1 MGTLLVVG
9 VTRDEGVGKGIGR
22 PVIKDSDRLELIRGL
37 QCVYEAE
44 LCANSIEALEY
55 WKPQVFVKGSE
66 YEGKLLQEEVEYC
79 KSNGIEI
86 RFTKPSTIS
95 TTKIIER
102 IKWTSS

>member
-22 PVIKDSDRLELIRGL
+22 PVIEDSDRLELIRGL

-44 LCANSIEALEY
+44 LCSNSIEALEY

-66 YEGKLLQEEVEYC
+66 YEGRLLPAEIEFCTKHGV
-79 KSNGIEI
+79 EI
-86 RFTKPSTIS
+86 RYTKPSTIS

-102 IKWTSS
+102 IKFL